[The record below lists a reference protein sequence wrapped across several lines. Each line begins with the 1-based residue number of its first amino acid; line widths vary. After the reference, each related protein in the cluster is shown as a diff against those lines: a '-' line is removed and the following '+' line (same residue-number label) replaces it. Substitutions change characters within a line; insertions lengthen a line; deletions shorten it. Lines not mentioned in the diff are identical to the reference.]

1 MLQNQKFNR
10 NVMEEIRKEHV
21 EGWQQFLA
29 PAEQMLSSSG
39 DIKVLLA
46 HQLFQQSMN
55 EQRIEAL
62 ENVFLCQ
69 KDIFNLDE
77 AATYLNMSKSTLYK
91 LTSKK
96 EIPHYKPNRF
106 IFFERSELDKWIRSA
121 AVKTEDQLNDQV
133 NAYTMANPIRV

>member
-1 MLQNQKFNR
+1 MDN
-10 NVMEEIRKEHV
+10 RKEHV
-21 EGWQQFLA
+21 EGWQQFLG
-29 PAEQMLSSSG
+29 PAEQMLSNSN

-46 HQLFQQSMN
+46 HQLFEQSKN

-69 KDIFNLDE
+69 KDIFNFDE

-106 IFFERSELDKWIRSA
+106 VFFERAELDKWIRSA
-121 AVKTEDQLNDQV
+121 AVKTEEQLNDQV
-133 NAYTMANPIRV
+133 NAYTTANPIRV

>member
-77 AATYLNMSKSTLYK
+77 AATYLSMSKSTLYK

-133 NAYTMANPIRV
+133 NAYTIANPIRV

>member
-1 MLQNQKFNR
+1 
-10 NVMEEIRKEHV
+10 MEEIRKEHV

-77 AATYLNMSKSTLYK
+77 AATYLSMSKCTLYK

-133 NAYTMANPIRV
+133 NAYTIANPIRV

>member
-1 MLQNQKFNR
+1 
-10 NVMEEIRKEHV
+10 MEEIRKEHV

-29 PAEQMLSSSG
+29 SAEQMLSSSG

-77 AATYLNMSKSTLYK
+77 AATYLSMSKSTLYK

>member
-1 MLQNQKFNR
+1 
-10 NVMEEIRKEHV
+10 MEEIRKEHV

-77 AATYLNMSKSTLYK
+77 AATYLSMSKSTLYK

-106 IFFERSELDKWIRSA
+106 IFFERSELDKWIG
-121 AVKTEDQLNDQV
+121 
-133 NAYTMANPIRV
+133 

>member
-1 MLQNQKFNR
+1 
-10 NVMEEIRKEHV
+10 MEEIRKEHV

-29 PAEQMLSSSG
+29 PAEQMLSSSD

-77 AATYLNMSKSTLYK
+77 AATYLSMSKSTLYK

>member
-1 MLQNQKFNR
+1 
-10 NVMEEIRKEHV
+10 MEEIRKEHV

>member
-1 MLQNQKFNR
+1 
-10 NVMEEIRKEHV
+10 MEEIRKEHV

-77 AATYLNMSKSTLYK
+77 AATYLSMSKSTLYK

-121 AVKTEDQLNDQV
+121 AVKTEEQLNDQV

>member
-1 MLQNQKFNR
+1 
-10 NVMEEIRKEHV
+10 MEEIRKEHV

-77 AATYLNMSKSTLYK
+77 AATYLSMSKSTLYK

>member
-1 MLQNQKFNR
+1 
-10 NVMEEIRKEHV
+10 MEEIRKEHV

-29 PAEQMLSSSG
+29 PAEQMLSSNG

-77 AATYLNMSKSTLYK
+77 AATYLSMSKSTLYK

-106 IFFERSELDKWIRSA
+106 IFFERAELDKWIRSA
-121 AVKTEDQLNDQV
+121 AVKTEEQLNDQV

>member
-1 MLQNQKFNR
+1 
-10 NVMEEIRKEHV
+10 MEEIRKEHV

-77 AATYLNMSKSTLYK
+77 AATYLSMSKSTLYK

-96 EIPHYKPNRF
+96 EIPHYKPTRF

>member
-1 MLQNQKFNR
+1 
-10 NVMEEIRKEHV
+10 
-21 EGWQQFLA
+21 
-29 PAEQMLSSSG
+29 
-39 DIKVLLA
+39 
-46 HQLFQQSMN
+46 MN

-77 AATYLNMSKSTLYK
+77 AATYLSMSKSTLYK

>member
-1 MLQNQKFNR
+1 
-10 NVMEEIRKEHV
+10 MEEIRKEHV

-62 ENVFLCQ
+62 ENIFLCQ

-77 AATYLNMSKSTLYK
+77 AATYLSMSKSTLYK

>member
-1 MLQNQKFNR
+1 
-10 NVMEEIRKEHV
+10 MEEIRKEHV

-77 AATYLNMSKSTLYK
+77 AATYLSMSKSTLYK

-133 NAYTMANPIRV
+133 NAYTMDNPIRV

>member
-1 MLQNQKFNR
+1 
-10 NVMEEIRKEHV
+10 MEEIRKEHV

-77 AATYLNMSKSTLYK
+77 AATYLSMSKSTLYK

-133 NAYTMANPIRV
+133 NAYTIANPIRV

>member
-77 AATYLNMSKSTLYK
+77 AATYLSMSKSTLYK

>member
-1 MLQNQKFNR
+1 MDN
-10 NVMEEIRKEHV
+10 RKEYV
-21 EGWQQFLA
+21 EGWQQFLG

-77 AATYLNMSKSTLYK
+77 AATYLSMSKSTLYK

>member
-1 MLQNQKFNR
+1 MG
-10 NVMEEIRKEHV
+10 EIRKEHV

-77 AATYLNMSKSTLYK
+77 AATYLSMSKSTLYK

-133 NAYTMANPIRV
+133 NAYTTANPIRV